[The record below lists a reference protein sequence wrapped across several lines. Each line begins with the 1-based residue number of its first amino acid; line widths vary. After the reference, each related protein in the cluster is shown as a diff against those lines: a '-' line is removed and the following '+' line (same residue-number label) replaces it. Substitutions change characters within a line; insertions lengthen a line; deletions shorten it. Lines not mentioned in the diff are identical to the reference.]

1 LWESVEPEAR
11 PRNHAI
17 LLESVVVHDLEPGLQ
32 CMCQLILLE
41 HKKKEDAA
49 INENL
54 AIATLCMIDQC
65 RDLFCD
71 TTSGQQRGATSLP
84 NW

>member
-1 LWESVEPEAR
+1 LWESVEAEAC

-17 LLESVVVHDLEPGLQ
+17 LLESVVVHDLEPGSQ
-32 CMCQLILLE
+32 CIRQLILLE
-41 HKKKEDAA
+41 CQKKGDAA
-49 INENL
+49 FDDNL
-54 AIATLCMIDQC
+54 SIATMCMIDQW
-65 RDLFCD
+65 RDLSRN